1 MKVVLL
7 ENVKGQG
14 KKGEIVNVSEGYARN
29 FLFPKKLAKE
39 ATTAALNDLKG
50 QQEAFAYKKETE
62 LNEATQMK
70 EKLSTLAVTVT
81 AKAGANGKLFGS
93 VTNKDIAEALIAQ
106 HHIKIDKRRF
116 EMDDIKQ
123 TGEYKVNI
131 RLYPDIVGELK
142 VIIKEA

>member
-70 EKLSTLAVTVT
+70 EKLSTLAVSVT

>member
-14 KKGEIVNVSEGYARN
+14 KKGEVVNVSEGYARN
-29 FLFPKKLAKE
+29 FLFPKKLARE
-39 ATTAALNDLKG
+39 ATNAALNDLKG

-70 EKLSTLAVTVT
+70 EKLSTLSVTVT

-93 VTNKDIAEALIAQ
+93 VTNKDIAEALISQ

>member
-14 KKGEIVNVSEGYARN
+14 KKGEVINVSEGYARN
-29 FLFPKKLAKE
+29 FLFPKKLARE
-39 ATTAALNDLKG
+39 ATNAALNDLKG

-70 EKLSTLAVTVT
+70 EKLSTLTVTVT

-106 HHIKIDKRRF
+106 HHVKIDKRRF

>member
-14 KKGEIVNVSEGYARN
+14 KKGEIINVSEGYARN

>member
-14 KKGEIVNVSEGYARN
+14 KKGEVINVSEGYART
-29 FLFPKKLAKE
+29 FLFPKKLARE
-39 ATTAALNDLKG
+39 ATNAALNDLKG

-70 EKLSTLAVTVT
+70 EKLSTLTVTVT

-93 VTNKDIAEALIAQ
+93 VTNRDIAEALIAQ
-106 HHIKIDKRRF
+106 HHVKIDKRRF

>member
-29 FLFPKKLAKE
+29 FLFPKKLARE
-39 ATTAALNDLKG
+39 ATNAALNDLKG

-70 EKLSTLAVTVT
+70 EKLSKVSVTVT

-123 TGEYKVNI
+123 TGEYTVNI

>member
-14 KKGEIVNVSEGYARN
+14 EKGEVINVSEGYARN
-29 FLFPKKLAKE
+29 FLFPKKLARE
-39 ATTAALNDLKG
+39 ATNAALNDLKG

-70 EKLSTLAVTVT
+70 EKLSTLTVTVT

-106 HHIKIDKRRF
+106 HHVKIDKRRF

>member
-1 MKVVLL
+1 MKVILL

-29 FLFPKKLAKE
+29 FLFPKKLARE
-39 ATTAALNDLKG
+39 ATNAALNDLKG

-62 LNEATQMK
+62 LTEATQMK
-70 EKLSTLAVTVT
+70 EKLSTLTVAVT

-123 TGEYKVNI
+123 VGEYKVNI

-142 VIIKEA
+142 VTIKEA

>member
-14 KKGEIVNVSEGYARN
+14 KKGEVINVSEGYARN
-29 FLFPKKLAKE
+29 FLFPKKLARE
-39 ATTAALNDLKG
+39 ATNAALNDLKG

-70 EKLSTLAVTVT
+70 EKLSTLTVTVT

-93 VTNKDIAEALIAQ
+93 VTNKDIAEALISQ
-106 HHIKIDKRRF
+106 HHVKIDKRRF

>member
-70 EKLSTLAVTVT
+70 EKLSALAVSVT

-123 TGEYKVNI
+123 TGEYTVHI

>member
-14 KKGEIVNVSEGYARN
+14 KKGEVINVSEGYARN

-39 ATTAALNDLKG
+39 ATASALNDLKG

-70 EKLSTLAVTVT
+70 EKLRKLSVTVT

-123 TGEYKVNI
+123 TGEYTVHI

>member
-29 FLFPKKLAKE
+29 FLFPKKLARE
-39 ATTAALNDLKG
+39 ATNAALNDLKG

-70 EKLSTLAVTVT
+70 EKLSTLSVTVT

-93 VTNKDIAEALIAQ
+93 ITNKDIAEALISQ
-106 HHIKIDKRRF
+106 HHVKIDKRRF

-123 TGEYKVNI
+123 IGEYTVNI
-131 RLYPDIVGELK
+131 RLYPDIVGGLK
-142 VIIKEA
+142 VIIKES

>member
-1 MKVVLL
+1 MKVILL

-29 FLFPKKLAKE
+29 FLFPKKLARE
-39 ATTAALNDLKG
+39 ATNAALNDLKG

-62 LNEATQMK
+62 LTEATQMK
-70 EKLSTLAVTVT
+70 EKLSTLTVAVT
-81 AKAGANGKLFGS
+81 AKAGATGKLFGS

-123 TGEYKVNI
+123 VGEYKVNI

-142 VIIKEA
+142 VTIKEA

>member
-14 KKGEIVNVSEGYARN
+14 KQGDVINVSEGYARN
-29 FLFPKKLAKE
+29 FLFPKKLATE

-50 QQEAFAYKKETE
+50 KQEAFAYKKETE
-62 LNEATQMK
+62 HGEAVAMK
-70 EKLSTLAVTVT
+70 EKLSGISVTLT

-93 VTNKDIAEALIAQ
+93 ITNKDIAQALIDQ

-116 EMDDIKQ
+116 ETEDFKQ
-123 TGEYKVNI
+123 VGEYTVSIK
-131 RLYPDIVGELK
+131 LYPEITGELK

>member
-29 FLFPKKLAKE
+29 FLFPKKLARE
-39 ATTAALNDLKG
+39 ATNAALNDLKG

-70 EKLSTLAVTVT
+70 EKLSTLSVTVT

-93 VTNKDIAEALIAQ
+93 ITNKDIAEALISQ
-106 HHIKIDKRRF
+106 HHVKIDKRRF

-123 TGEYKVNI
+123 IGEYTVNI

>member
-29 FLFPKKLAKE
+29 FLFPKKLARE
-39 ATTAALNDLKG
+39 ATNAALNDLKG

-62 LNEATQMK
+62 FNEATQMK
-70 EKLSTLAVTVT
+70 EKLSTVSVTLT

-93 VTNKDIAEALIAQ
+93 VTNKDIAEALISQ

-131 RLYPDIVGELK
+131 RLYPDIIGELK

>member
-1 MKVVLL
+1 M
-7 ENVKGQG
+7 VKSSDFRQKEVINIFDG
-14 KKGEIVNVSEGYARN
+14 KRLGFVCDVDIDMNTGRLNSIIV
-29 FLFPKKLAKE
+29 P
-39 ATTAALNDLKG
+39 
-50 QQEAFAYKKETE
+50 
-62 LNEATQMK
+62 
-70 EKLSTLAVTVT
+70 
-81 AKAGANGKLFGS
+81 ANGKLFGS

>member
-14 KKGEIVNVSEGYARN
+14 KKGEVINVSEGYARN

-39 ATTAALNDLKG
+39 ATASALNDLKG

-70 EKLSTLAVTVT
+70 EKLSALTVNVT